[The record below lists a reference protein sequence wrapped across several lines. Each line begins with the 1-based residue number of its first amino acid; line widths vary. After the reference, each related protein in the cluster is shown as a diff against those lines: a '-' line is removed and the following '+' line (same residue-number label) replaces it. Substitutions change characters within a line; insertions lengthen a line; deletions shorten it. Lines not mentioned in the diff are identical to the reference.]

1 MTDQPAEPSPQSQTA
16 TVSETVALFDTKQEM
31 VDAVEALRVA
41 GFDRSKLSMLAN
53 DEEVHRMLSGS
64 TETADLATDPSAP
77 RGAPP
82 DPASI
87 DEARAAAIGIPAY
100 VGIVAASGAVIASG
114 GTLAALAAA
123 ASGTGAAGAAIGALL
138 SHTIDRTQ
146 AKHVEKQ
153 LAAGGLLLWVHTPDA
168 DSRSAAREILEN
180 QGGRD
185 IQVVNLPAEQ

>member
-1 MTDQPAEPSPQSQTA
+1 MTQATA
-16 TVSETVALFDTKQEM
+16 SSETTEAVVTVSETVALFDSRQEM
-31 VDAVEALRVA
+31 IDAVEALRVS
-41 GFDRSKLSMLAN
+41 GFDRSKISMLAN
-53 DEEVHRMLSGS
+53 DDEVERLLS
-64 TETADLATDPSAP
+64 ENRDTADLADDPTVP

-138 SHTIDRTQ
+138 SHRIDKAQ
-146 AKHVEKQ
+146 ARHVEKQ
-153 LAAGGLLLWVHTPDA
+153 LAGGGLLLWVHTPDA
-168 DSRSAAREILEN
+168 ESRGSAREILEDN
-180 QGGRD
+180 GGRD
-185 IQVVNLPAEQ
+185 IQVVDLPAEQ

>member
-1 MTDQPAEPSPQSQTA
+1 MTEADAGTHPQAQGA
-16 TVSETVALFDTKQEM
+16 TVSETVALFDSKQQM
-31 VDAVEALRVA
+31 VDAVEALRVS
-41 GFDRSKLSMLAN
+41 GFDRSKISMLAN
-53 DEEVHRMLSGS
+53 DDEVAQMLSDS
-64 TETADLATDPSAP
+64 TDTSDLAADPDVP

-138 SHTIDRTQ
+138 SHKIDKFQ
-146 AKHVEKQ
+146 AKHVENQ
-153 LAAGGLLLWVHTPDA
+153 LAAGGLLLWVHTPDE
-168 DSRSAAREILEN
+168 DSRKSAREILEN

-185 IQVVNLPAEQ
+185 IQVVDLPAEQ

>member
-1 MTDQPAEPSPQSQTA
+1 MTDASTGATPQAQGA
-16 TVSETVALFDTKQEM
+16 TVSETVALFDSRQQM
-31 VDAVEALRVA
+31 VDAVEALRVS
-41 GFDRSKLSMLAN
+41 GFDRSTISMLAN
-53 DEEVHRMLSGS
+53 DDEVARMLNDRKD
-64 TETADLATDPSAP
+64 TADLATDPDVP

-138 SHTIDRTQ
+138 SHKIDQSQ

-153 LAAGGLLLWVHTPDA
+153 LAAGGLLLWVHTPDE
-168 DSRSAAREILEN
+168 DSRESAREILEK

-185 IQVVNLPAEQ
+185 IQVVELPAEQ